1 MPDRAR
7 AAAIRADARLRRGG
21 AGPLVGIPFGAKD
34 VIAARGAPTTWGAPE
49 FRSQTF
55 AEDATSLARVAR
67 AGGVLIAKLATVEL
81 AGAGSMSRPGGS
93 LQGQPR
99 NAWAPDHYSGGSS
112 SGPVIA
118 VSTGVLPFALGT
130 ETGGS
135 IQSPASYSGVSAIR
149 PTYGLVPRTGV
160 MPLAWT
166 LDKVGV
172 LGRTVTDCA
181 MVLEVIAGPDRSDPT
196 SSGRFRRMDPSA
208 ARRAVG
214 SIRIGTGARDIED
227 CAPVTRRALS
237 EAVGEMR
244 RIVGRTERAEIRA
257 DLPYDAMLEI
267 VMLAEVSSIFSEQL
281 DRGDFDL
288 VDAKQKAQLEGG
300 LRVRAR
306 DYLHAMRLRALLI
319 ADFERVFSTVDVLVA
334 PGRSDTAP
342 PLDRPAAKRSNR
354 TNADRL
360 RTAANLA
367 GLPGVIVPAGLAED
381 GLPVGLH
388 LLGPWRSE
396 PLLVALGEAFQ
407 RSTGYHE
414 RRPPLAT

>member
-7 AAAIRADARLRRGG
+7 AEAARADARLRRGG
-21 AGPLVGIPFGAKD
+21 AGPLVGIPFGVKD
-34 VIAARGAPTTWGAPE
+34 VIAARGAPTTWGAPH
-49 FRSQTF
+49 FRTQTF
-55 AEDATSLARVAR
+55 PQDATAVARVAR
-67 AGGVLIAKLATVEL
+67 AGAVLIAKLATVEL
-81 AGAGSMSRPGGS
+81 AGAGSMRRPGGS

-99 NAWAPDHYSGGSS
+99 NAWSPDRYSGGSS
-112 SGPVIA
+112 SGPALA

-181 MVLEVIAGPDRSDPT
+181 TALEIISGPDRTDPT
-196 SSGRFRRMDPSA
+196 SSGRFRRMDASDAKRA
-208 ARRAVG
+208 ARGA
-214 SIRIGTGARDIED
+214 RIGIGARDIED
-227 CAPVTRRALS
+227 CAPVTHRALGD
-237 EAVGEMR
+237 AVAAMQRVIGR
-244 RIVGRTERAEIRA
+244 SARTELRA
-257 DLPYDAMLEI
+257 DLPYDAMLDI
-267 VMLAEVSSIFSEQL
+267 VMYAEVSSVFSEQL
-281 DRGDFDL
+281 ERGDFEL
-288 VDAKQKAQLEGG
+288 VDAKQKAYLERG
-300 LRVRAR
+300 LQVRAR

-319 ADFERVFSTVDVLVA
+319 ADFKRVFSEVDVLVA

-342 PLDRPAAKRSNR
+342 LLDGPAVKRSNR
-354 TNADRL
+354 TNPDRL

-367 GLPGVIVPAGLAED
+367 GLPGVIVPAGIADD

-388 LLGPWRSE
+388 ILGPWRSE
-396 PLLVALGEAFQ
+396 PLLVAIGEAFQ
-407 RSTGYHE
+407 RATAHHE
-414 RRPPLAT
+414 RRPPLAL